1 MFDIDSMYNT
11 NFLSQKN
18 SHERDQCIQFFE
30 DGHKYVI
37 TPNIEHVPYTSVTTF
52 NHTHFAKFDADLVI
66 NNIMNGKNWNSQNKY
81 WGQTPQQIK
90 KQWSD
95 SGTQAAELGT
105 QLHFQIE
112 CYMNDSAEASTIN
125 DREKED
131 SNENPSTTCTTD
143 DYDSLEWQYF
153 MEFINDHL
161 HLVPYRTEWI
171 IFHEEYKLAGSV
183 DMVYE
188 NEDGTLSIYDW
199 KRTKDI
205 LGNKMPGK
213 WTKYSVN
220 QLIAHIPDTN
230 YWHYA
235 LQLNT
240 YKMMLESKYGKKI
253 KELVLVRLHP
263 LAETY
268 ELIHL
273 PNLQTE
279 VLQLI
284 QERKQLLL
292 KT

>member
-1 MFDIDSMYNT
+1 MFDMGSIRNT
-11 NFLSQKN
+11 DFLSQKN
-18 SHERDQCIQFFE
+18 AHDQDQYIQFFE

-37 TPNIEHVPYTSVTTF
+37 TPNVECIPYISVTTF

-105 QLHFQIE
+105 QMHFQIE
-112 CYMNDSAEASTIN
+112 CYMNDSAEASEIN
-125 DREKED
+125 KREKCSID
-131 SNENPSTTCTTD
+131 NLSTTCTTQ
-143 DYDSLEWQYF
+143 DYDSIEWQYF
-153 MEFINDHL
+153 MEFVNDHL

-171 IFHEEYKLAGSV
+171 IFHKEYRLAGSV

-188 NEDGTLSIYDW
+188 NDDGTLSIYDW

-205 LGNKMPGK
+205 SGNKNPGR
-213 WTKYSVN
+213 WTKYAIN
-220 QLIAHIPDTN
+220 PLISHIPDTN

-240 YKMMLESKYGKKI
+240 YKMILETQYGKKI
-253 KELVLVRLHP
+253 RELILVRLHP

-268 ELIHL
+268 ELIPL
-273 PNLQTE
+273 PDLQVE
-279 VLQLI
+279 VMQLM
-284 QERKQLLL
+284 QEREQLL
-292 KT
+292 KK

>member
-1 MFDIDSMYNT
+1 MFDIDSICNT
-11 NFLSQKN
+11 DFLSQKN
-18 SHERDQCIQFFE
+18 AHERDQCIRFFE

-37 TPNIEHVPYTSVTTF
+37 TPNAECVPYTSVTTF
-52 NHTHFAKFDADLVI
+52 NHLQFAKFDANLVI

-105 QLHFQIE
+105 QMHFQIE

-125 DREKED
+125 KREND
-131 SNENPSTTCTTD
+131 SIDKLATTCTTS

-153 MEFINDHL
+153 MEFINDNL

-171 IFHEEYKLAGSV
+171 IFHEEYRLAGSV

-188 NEDGTLSIYDW
+188 NDDGTLSIYDW

-205 LGNKMPGK
+205 SGNKKPGR
-213 WTKYSVN
+213 WTKYSTN
-220 QLIAHIPDTN
+220 PLIGHIPDTN

-240 YKMMLESKYGKKI
+240 YKMMLETKYGKKI
-253 KELVLVRLHP
+253 RELVLVRLHP
-263 LAETY
+263 LSETY
-268 ELIHL
+268 ELIPL
-273 PNLQTE
+273 PDLQTD
-279 VLQLI
+279 VMQLM
-284 QERKQLLL
+284 QEREQLL
-292 KT
+292 KK